1 MNYIAVASL
10 SMSVIGLLMIY
21 MAAKNIEPET
31 VKIGEITGDLVGR
44 TVATEGYI
52 KSEKMHEDGHLFLT
66 ITDGKRNMQVPI
78 FSSLMQHM
86 DAGEFKQKAR
96 IKVTGLVDEY
106 RGSLQV
112 VPRKPEDIVLG

>member
-31 VKIGEITGDLVGR
+31 VEIGEITGDLVGR

-66 ITDGKRNMQVPI
+66 ITDGKRNLQVPI

-96 IKVTGLVDEY
+96 IRVTGLVDEY

-112 VPRKPEDIVLG
+112 VPRKPGDIVLG